1 MTGKGK
7 SQRLLKLLSTAKSD
21 TESLG
26 IFKFQQSED
35 EVAGEPNFE
44 VLMKWQTVRKPCY
57 KARRKYNGR
66 LNGASPSNQGFPR
79 TEETCAF

>member
-26 IFKFQQSED
+26 MLKFQYSEGK
-35 EVAGEPNFE
+35 VAGEPNFE
-44 VLMKWQTVRKPCY
+44 VLVKWQTVRKPY
-57 KARRKYNGR
+57 
-66 LNGASPSNQGFPR
+66 
-79 TEETCAF
+79 